1 MATFEGKKEFTAEVQ
16 AALPE
21 ATELSKTSLEDA
33 IALILP
39 LEKKCR
45 VNNDHNNLRE
55 VSVHLVRLC
64 RNVNDWDKLN
74 AMLSLINKRSSQYK
88 STLTAVVAEAM
99 EYLEQVPSIDTKVN
113 LLKALKEVT
122 DGKIYLEG
130 ESAKIHFTLAK
141 IYEDRGD
148 LTEACNTIQDVHV
161 ETYGSLSRQQKAEYI
176 LEQIRL
182 NLLKKDYIRVAI
194 HSRKMNQKTI
204 EEVGFEDI
212 KIRFYKLQIEY
223 NTHERNSWE
232 IAQAYFKIANTKTNE
247 SFTAE
252 NVKAALEAA
261 IIYLLTSR
269 RDNHQFDMLH
279 RVKTALTTTFKDLSI
294 DAHISRALQLFAKD
308 EIIVTPF
315 AGQDVVLA
323 HATWS
328 IFATPEELSF
338 FYEEFAIRVIEHNLR
353 VVAKYYER
361 ITVDRLGA
369 LIQLNREDLEHHLS
383 NLSYT
388 GALNLKIDQPAGIVT
403 FAPKRS
409 SEEVLSEWSGDITKM
424 LQLMEATCHLI
435 NRENMVHKV

>member
-1 MATFEGKKEFTAEVQ
+1 MSTFEGKKEFTAEVQ

-21 ATELSKTSLEDA
+21 ATALSQTSLEDA

-55 VSVHLVRLC
+55 VSLHLVRLC

-88 STLTAVVAEAM
+88 STLTAVVAEAS
-99 EYLEQVPSIDTKVN
+99 EYLEQVPSVAVKVD
-113 LLKALKEVT
+113 LLKTLKEVT

-161 ETYGSLSRQQKAEYI
+161 ETYGSLTRQQKAEYI

-204 EEVGFEDI
+204 EEAGFEDI
-212 KIRFYKLQIEY
+212 KIRFYKLQIEFY
-223 NTHERNSWE
+223 THERNSWE
-232 IAQAYFKIANTKTNE
+232 IAQAYYKIANTKTSE
-247 SFTAE
+247 TFTTE
-252 NVKAALEAA
+252 NVQAALEAA
-261 IIYLLTSR
+261 IIYLLTAP
-269 RDNHQFDMLH
+269 RDNHQHDMLH
-279 RVKTALTTTFKDLSI
+279 RVKASLTATFKDLTVNV
-294 DAHISRALQLFAKD
+294 HVVHALQLFAKD
-308 EIIVTPF
+308 EIIVSPF
-315 AGQDVVLA
+315 AGQAEFLS
-323 HATWS
+323 HTTWQL
-328 IFATPEELSF
+328 FATPEELSF
-338 FYEEFAIRVIEHNLR
+338 FYDEFAVRVIEHNLR

-361 ITVDRLGA
+361 ISLGRLGA
-369 LIQLNREDLEHHLS
+369 LIKLSRDDLEHHLS
-383 NLSYT
+383 NMSYT
-388 GALNLKIDQPAGIVT
+388 GALVVG
-403 FAPKRS
+403 
-409 SEEVLSEWSGDITKM
+409 
-424 LQLMEATCHLI
+424 
-435 NRENMVHKV
+435 